1 MTRAVPRFWI
11 PALLLVLSACDRQ
24 ARMASKD
31 EAARAPLQRSAAPA
45 VSAAASGDVA
55 VAAAPPAPDQPALP
69 ERATDSLVPSMII
82 RTGEAE
88 IRVDSLEPAI
98 RQVEALARRVGGFIA
113 NSSVQSGE
121 GQRRQ
126 ATLQI
131 KVPAARYE
139 QAMSGLS
146 GIGTLISAT
155 TDAQDVGEE
164 YVDVTARIANA
175 RRLEERLVTL
185 LATRTGKLDD
195 VLAVERELARVRED
209 IERMEGR
216 MRYLRSNVAVSTLA
230 VTVAEPGPVVGEPG
244 SNVLGEA
251 FRQAWRNF
259 VMVVAG
265 GIAVFGGLVP
275 LAVLAILGLLGWRRW
290 GRKPKLTAPAPA
302 NRS

>member
-11 PALLLVLSACDRQ
+11 PALLLVLSACGRQ
-24 ARMASKD
+24 ARMAPND
-31 EAARAPLQRSAAPA
+31 EAARALPQRSAASA
-45 VSAAASGDVA
+45 LSAAASGDVA

-82 RTGEAE
+82 RTGQAE

-139 QAMSGLS
+139 QAMSGLA

-164 YVDVTARIANA
+164 YVDVTARMANA

-244 SNVLGEA
+244 AHPILDAVK
-251 FRQAWRNF
+251 QAWRNF
-259 VMVVAG
+259 VAFVAALIQSLG
-265 GIAVFGGLVP
+265 VLIPVTVIFGSVWF
-275 LAVLAILGLLGWRRW
+275 GWKRW
-290 GRKPKLTAPAPA
+290 GRKQPVTPAPSA
-302 NRS
+302 